1 MKKIYM
7 LLILLFASI
16 SAEAC
21 ESTVSKIVSG
31 DFESVSIEDCLPL
44 GNEDDSDNDDDSE
57 EDDSD
62 DDEDDD

>member
-21 ESTVSKIVSG
+21 ESAVSKIVSG
-31 DFESVSIEDCLPL
+31 DFESVGIEDCLPL
-44 GNEDDSDNDDDSE
+44 GNKDDSE

-62 DDEDDD
+62 DDDD